1 MLTVQVPLTAE
12 PVRKQFD
19 LPGDMAARSLKL
31 FARQSGVQVLISAS
45 LGRETR
51 TQPVKGVFTPREAL
65 DRMLSETGL
74 IVKEDAKSGTMAV
87 LPPSG
92 SNESSAALDSE
103 KKRPQPQQP

>member
-1 MLTVQVPLTAE
+1 
-12 PVRKQFD
+12 
-19 LPGDMAARSLKL
+19 MAARSLKL

-74 IVKEDAKSGTMAV
+74 IVKEDAKNGTMAV
-87 LPPSG
+87 LPPPSG
-92 SNESSAALDSE
+92 SNESSAAPDSE
-103 KKRPQPQQP
+103 KEKTPTPATLKT